1 MISSIHQSAIKF
13 PEVAASVVGSLM
25 DFISDFN
32 NASAVDVISFVK
44 EVVER
49 FPNLRRSIVERLV
62 STLSEVRAG
71 KVYRGVLWILGEYS

>member
-1 MISSIHQSAIKF
+1 
-13 PEVAASVVGSLM
+13 M

-62 STLSEVRAG
+62 STLSELRAG